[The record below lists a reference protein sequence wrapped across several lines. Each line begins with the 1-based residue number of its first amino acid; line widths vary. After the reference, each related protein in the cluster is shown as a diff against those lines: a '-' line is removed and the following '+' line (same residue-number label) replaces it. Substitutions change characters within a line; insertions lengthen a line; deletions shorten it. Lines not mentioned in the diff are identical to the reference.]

1 LYRFEGEY
9 AIVSLLVSSHLGT
22 FRVSVSFSYCFRC
35 DFFEATEHSRCRCSI
50 SWSIWASTVR
60 KLNVLCVRHTRS
72 GWLRRYLLDCN
83 ENETISDAA
92 GQPKVEGADQ
102 QAEVEP
108 PAQNEERLRDA
119 VYGDFAGMD
128 HMESTS
134 VVQLIED
141 DESSTAKNGPVT
153 TQQVP
158 GSGEEQSSYKCL
170 MCGAVFADFDKLS
183 VHVDITK
190 HTKFSK
196 LGDGVVP
203 LTEEEK
209 QRRLAAAQA
218 KLKEIRA
225 QKAEQEAKEAIE
237 KELRRRREGQSMA
250 QAEEERKRREMKE
263 WAEAKKREKRE
274 EELARR
280 RVLEQIKMDREA
292 QKAVGMATNTA
303 SQLVKQDVVTAP
315 PAASSCT
322 SSRLQASE
330 TLGSVRVWAQM
341 KGEER
346 GIHGDIELISP
357 FPRKV
362 FNQEDYAIPLK
373 GLGLVPSASLVAQL
387 LSTRN
392 HCNDASVRIRLCAYH
407 LCGLDSRVTNA
418 TVKKFVDRILHL
430 KRRLEK
436 TRPGR
441 SMTGLQVQRS
451 VAFWIGKSDFMTY
464 TIVSSVVWKFRFVG
478 GLDCPDWILAEVA
491 AFSKLSVIKFKNWC
505 SQCVSNLI
513 AKRSEWS
520 ELQIAAL
527 NSDGAIGDD
536 SLKAMLAALSFIF
549 EKSIKNDCSPRDLEL
564 EMQQLGLPAGPSLSV
579 TSRSVKNIDTDKV
592 HILNLRSSNGEQIA
606 VALNDQKLHL
616 LQKELGEALDIIRP
630 YVKSSTTKS

>member
-1 LYRFEGEY
+1 MSMLDQ
-9 AIVSLLVSSHLGT
+9 LVDMGFDREKAERALRETHEVGL
-22 FRVSVSFSYCFRC
+22 V
-35 DFFEATEHSRCRCSI
+35 EAM
-50 SWSIWASTVR
+50 
-60 KLNVLCVRHTRS
+60 N
-72 GWLRRYLLDCN
+72 YLLDCN

-102 QAEVEP
+102 QTEVEP
-108 PAQNEERLRDA
+108 SAQNEERLRDA

-322 SSRLQASE
+322 SSRLQVRLPDGSLIREAFDASE

-387 LSTRN
+387 
-392 HCNDASVRIRLCAYH
+392 VRTL
-407 LCGLDSRVTNA
+407 
-418 TVKKFVDRILHL
+418 
-430 KRRLEK
+430 
-436 TRPGR
+436 
-441 SMTGLQVQRS
+441 
-451 VAFWIGKSDFMTY
+451 
-464 TIVSSVVWKFRFVG
+464 
-478 GLDCPDWILAEVA
+478 
-491 AFSKLSVIKFKNWC
+491 
-505 SQCVSNLI
+505 
-513 AKRSEWS
+513 
-520 ELQIAAL
+520 
-527 NSDGAIGDD
+527 
-536 SLKAMLAALSFIF
+536 
-549 EKSIKNDCSPRDLEL
+549 
-564 EMQQLGLPAGPSLSV
+564 
-579 TSRSVKNIDTDKV
+579 
-592 HILNLRSSNGEQIA
+592 
-606 VALNDQKLHL
+606 
-616 LQKELGEALDIIRP
+616 
-630 YVKSSTTKS
+630 